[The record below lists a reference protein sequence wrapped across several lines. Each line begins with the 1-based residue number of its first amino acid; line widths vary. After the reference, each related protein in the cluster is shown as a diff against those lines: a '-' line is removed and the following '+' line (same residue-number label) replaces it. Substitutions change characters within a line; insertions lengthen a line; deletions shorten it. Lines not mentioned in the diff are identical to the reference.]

1 MLNEVKIKLLD
12 KKLKDKPTF
21 STKGSA
27 GLDLR
32 ASLESELILKSNK
45 TELIPTG
52 ISIHIENQSYA
63 GLILPR
69 SGLGHNHGIVLG
81 NLVGLIDSD
90 YQGQLFVSCWNRSD
104 VDYKIEPYDR
114 IAQLIFITID
124 QPKLK
129 VVDTFEE
136 SIRGSDGFGS
146 SGKK

>member
-90 YQGQLFVSCWNRSD
+90 YQGELFVSCWNRSD

-129 VVDTFEE
+129 VVDTFEK

-146 SGKK
+146 SGNK